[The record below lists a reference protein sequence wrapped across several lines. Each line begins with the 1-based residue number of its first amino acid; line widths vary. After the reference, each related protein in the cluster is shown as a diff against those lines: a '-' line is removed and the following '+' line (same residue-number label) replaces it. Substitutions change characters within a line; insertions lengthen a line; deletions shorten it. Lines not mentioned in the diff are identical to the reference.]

1 MPEVQAMN
9 EDVQLVIRND
19 ECLWV
24 AFDELTPD
32 ELDQAAWRNDA
43 FSQYLDGMK
52 YVVTALG
59 IDDGI
64 WDEEE

>member
-1 MPEVQAMN
+1 MN
-9 EDVQLVIRND
+9 EEVQLVIRND
-19 ECLWV
+19 ECRWV
-24 AFDELTPD
+24 AFDELTPE
-32 ELDQAAWRNDA
+32 ELDQRAWRNDA

-52 YVVTALG
+52 YVVTVLG